1 MTCSVV
7 FFFIFGKMT
16 RDMKEIYLIR
26 HGQTDFNKL
35 GIVQGSGIDA
45 DLNETGQQQ
54 AAAFFEAYQHIH
66 FDKIY
71 TSTLR
76 RTWQSVQGFIQKEIA
91 WEKYSTFNEISWGVR
106 EGTPFSPE
114 EDAYYR
120 WLIKSWNE
128 GKTDIA
134 IEGGESPNQVA
145 IRQQQAIEILKNTNE
160 KRILVCMHGR
170 AMRILLCQLV
180 GKKLTE
186 MESFEHHNLGLY
198 LLHYD
203 NNRFKIVKSND
214 ITHLTNIKT
223 C

>member
-1 MTCSVV
+1 MRKK
-7 FFFIFGKMT
+7 I
-16 RDMKEIYLIR
+16 MKEIYLVR

-35 GIVQGSGIDA
+35 GIVQGSGVDA

-54 AAAFFEAYQHIH
+54 AAAFFETYQHID

-76 RTWQSVQGFIQKEIA
+76 RTWQSVNGFIQKGIA
-91 WEKYSTFNEISWGVR
+91 WEKHSTFNEISWGVR

-134 IEGGESPNQVA
+134 IDGGESPNQVA
-145 IRQQQAIEILKNTNE
+145 VRQQEAIEILKNTQE

-170 AMRILLCQLV
+170 ALRILLCQLT

-186 MESFEHHNLGLY
+186 MESFGHHNLGLY

-203 NNRFKIVKSND
+203 NQQFEIVKNND
-214 ITHLTNIKT
+214 ITHLAAIKT
-223 C
+223 Y